1 MDEEKGR
8 LPDAE
13 KDWAFE
19 ESQRRESWKTPEVY
33 LEKLSAFSRMLRLA
47 GLSVSP
53 RETEDASRLLIDL
66 GLENREQVKTALRTV
81 YAKSREE
88 QLTFDRT
95 FDGFFISEEKMRQQA
110 KEQMERERELQQ
122 HRQEAEEELQLNGQP
137 MDLDESQR
145 ETYAAMPEEAR
156 QRLRNFMEKY
166 RGTAERNPKLYGDFI
181 HSVFAR
187 AIMEQQMLMENAGLG
202 GQEVDPEI
210 GLMYREIS
218 EFQDTEIPKAIEII
232 QSVARQING
241 ELSMKRKAGGHTGK
255 LDFRR
260 TIRKGLETGGSLY
273 HLRYRKKR
281 AHRKHLV
288 LLCDVSGSMVQFSEF
303 ALRFIQSLNQVSDN
317 SRVFLFSETMT
328 EADAFQ
334 LQNMDLF
341 RGFVKDSG
349 LFGRGTDLGTALEQL
364 CSQKIPALNAS
375 TTLLIL
381 SDTKTIDQPRA
392 VRALQE
398 AKRQAGRVIWLNPIP
413 EGKWKYLGSVQTM
426 AAICPMVSCSTLREL
441 AGACRRLVQNT

>member
-1 MDEEKGR
+1 ME
-8 LPDAE
+8 PD
-13 KDWAFE
+13 
-19 ESQRRESWKTPEVY
+19 VY
-33 LEKLSAFSRMLRLA
+33 LEKLSSFSRMLRLQ
-47 GLSVSP
+47 GLAVSP
-53 RETEDASRLLIDL
+53 KETEDASRLLIAL
-66 GLENREQVKTALRTV
+66 GLEDREQVKTALRTV

-88 QLTFDRT
+88 QITFDRV

-110 KEQMERERELQQ
+110 KEQMEREKERQQ
-122 HRQEAEEELQLNGQP
+122 HRQEAEEELQLNGKP

-166 RGTAERNPKLYGDFI
+166 RGTAERNPKLYGEFI

-210 GLMYREIS
+210 GIFYRDIS
-218 EFQDTEIPKAIEII
+218 DFKDTEIPKAIEII

-241 ELSMKRKAGGHTGK
+241 ELSAKKKAGGHTGK
-255 LDFRR
+255 LDFRK
-260 TIRKGLETGGSLY
+260 TIRKGLETGGSFYRLK
-273 HLRYRKKR
+273 YRKKR

-303 ALRFIQSLNQVSDN
+303 ALRFIQSLNQVAES

-341 RGFVKDSG
+341 RGFVRDSG
-349 LFGRGTDLGTALEQL
+349 IYGRGTDLGTALEQL
-364 CSQKIPALNAS
+364 CAKQPAVLNSS

-381 SDTKTIDQPRA
+381 SDTKTIDQTRA
-392 VRALQE
+392 VQALQE
-398 AKRQAGRVIWLNPIP
+398 AKHLAGRVLWLNPIP
-413 EGKWKYLGSVQTM
+413 ENKWKYIKSVQTM
-426 AAICPMVSCSTLREL
+426 AAICPMISCSTLREL
-441 AGACRRLVQNT
+441 AAACRRLAHS